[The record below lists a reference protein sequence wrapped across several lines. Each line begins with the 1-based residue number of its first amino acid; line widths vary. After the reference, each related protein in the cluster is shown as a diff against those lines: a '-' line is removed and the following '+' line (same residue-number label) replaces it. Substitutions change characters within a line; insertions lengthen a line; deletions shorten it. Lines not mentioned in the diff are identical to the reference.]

1 MSDKESAQNVIDA
14 YRKRQQAAQRA
25 PLIIGLAALLLVVG
39 AAILIFW
46 LLGPNR
52 PAIAL
57 FASPTPTPTETST
70 PTATATQT
78 ATATIT
84 PTASNTPTPSDTP
97 TPSGPFEYTVQ
108 DGDTLYDIAV
118 KNNVDLLLLIKI
130 NNLDPANP
138 IITPGQKLT
147 IPGPDTQL
155 PSPTPVPSNLPPGAR
170 ISYEVQLGDSLASI
184 ALKFNSTISDIQTQ
198 NKITNENQIYVGQ
211 VLVVRVNLV
220 TPIPSATASPTPG
233 PGTPSAT
240 PEPSETP
247 TPAATT
253 APSATSGS

>member
-57 FASPTPTPTETST
+57 FASPTPTSTETST

-97 TPSGPFEYTVQ
+97 TPSGPFEYIVQ
-108 DGDTLYDIAV
+108 DGDSVWAIAI
-118 KNNVDLLLLIKI
+118 KFNVNLLLLIKI
-130 NNLDPANP
+130 NNLDPTQP
-138 IITPGQKLT
+138 ITPGQKLT

-155 PSPTPVPSNLPPGAR
+155 PSPTPLPSNLPPGAK
-170 ISYEVQLGDSLASI
+170 INYEVQLGDSLASI

-211 VLVVRVNLV
+211 ILVIRVNLV

-233 PGTPSAT
+233 PGTPSVT
-240 PEPSETP
+240 PVPSATP
-247 TPAATT
+247 TPATTT